1 MFIPGFLGR
10 GEPLIKSRTKRLR
23 ENATGPNSHRPSVTP
38 LFRPLLTGFFVPSFP
53 RHFSFSLYFFL
64 SFFKGDYCSASGRF
78 LDALGRHWL
87 WFRVYLVLLVC
98 LLGSRIILLGFTG
111 LYWALLGFTG
121 FYWVLLG
128 NLGFTGINST
138 CILLDCFFC
147 LDLHILLA
155 YTGFYWVLLSSIGI
169 TGIYSKCTLLYCF
182 FLDLRILLGFAGIY

>member
-1 MFIPGFLGR
+1 MFGLGSVLGCTRSPLALIPCVPCFVGL
-10 GEPLIKSRTKRLR
+10 
-23 ENATGPNSHRPSVTP
+23 PSGVTHN
-38 LFRPLLTGFFVPSFP
+38 FTGF
-53 RHFSFSLYFFL
+53 
-64 SFFKGDYCSASGRF
+64 
-78 LDALGRHWL
+78 
-87 WFRVYLVLLVC
+87 
-98 LLGSRIILLGFTG
+98 
-111 LYWALLGFTG
+111 YWALLGFTG